1 MKKHLNEDT
10 GIGLYKF
17 DFSCPKDVIVY
28 GDLYADLCRAFG
40 PESVD
45 MIEGIDYTG
54 YESTYPDVYQS
65 AIAYSHDEDENAI
78 AEDVKDILAN
88 YDAVIEGEDWDT
100 LEESLNEDN
109 LNPAMRKDAKIQYK
123 RYQGRRDRKKSDYD
137 ELLNFEK
144 EYIKSGKRA
153 FDGSQ
158 STSDDIK
165 GYKNLKDKYKKKMD
179 AWDEEH
185 PFNLNKYGGIERED
199 YPYYVTLYEKT
210 AAYEPAEGGYYV
222 EERYASSSNGFNT
235 YDSAVRFMD
244 AYMEGSGEYWEPC
257 GKDCYEWSTKYI
269 GEGQIIRI
277 ETNKNY
283 LEGEK
288 HYNGYES
295 FNKNKYKS
303 NKKPSKM
310 NESRNTS
317 LEEIKEYFD
326 SLSDSRNL
334 PDYSYWSLKELT
346 GYYTKLIR
354 MLKEC
359 KRRVKEINAQVDEE
373 GTRDI
378 AFSIADA
385 LASHYYNY
393 DYYDFVDQFD
403 TFGDAVNNVYD
414 NFDEGTIQAC
424 IDDLNDEIEDIKSDP
439 AYGGKPFPAR
449 PLRTKRSDY
458 ADWKKFT
465 KFEESVNESL
475 NESDNGERLG
485 RWLGARLMTKWTAM
499 LNVVGAEESP
509 EYEFEESF
517 DGNFVQCV
525 KKLKEYQEI
534 IDKNNLDAYLELES
548 WNSSGSFTG
557 DYDQIIDE
565 LYYRGYIYDDDF
577 EDNDI
582 DESLNEDTIK
592 RYSDVVPKKDRKYWY
607 FTTHGVGPGSI
618 PKGIN
623 VLKVVEGKND
633 KGTLGDYVLLD
644 AVLNTDELKEYDLR
658 ELAPKYGISK
668 NESLDE
674 GWQDYLSSDVYNRL
688 ANCTTTKD
696 DLRELVNAK
705 WASYKEQ
712 GKDKKGFTK
721 EDALVSVLELLD
733 SNGIDT
739 DMTIDDYNDLKE
751 SLNENWDSLVYKV
764 AESAIKFLDKNRQY
778 VELVNY
784 DQMFNEFTI
793 EVTGDWKH
801 DLLRTKWLLEEEFEY
816 DGIKVRMVDRED
828 VGETD
833 SDWGTEDQTYRL
845 VETSKLTNKPR
856 EMSAEVKA
864 RLVPKNDGNGT
875 MVDPNSGREYIEY
888 VPLGEA
894 VGRKFTNGTLS
905 DWEPQDLMQK
915 VIETGQSMNTIRTNG
930 DNTYLIDIFYEEWF
944 GPKGIDNPDEK
955 YWVDI
960 VKEGPDGK
968 QERVLSERN
977 LLSNEVVN
985 LLDRW
990 IEKEVYGVKESAKVD
1005 IKASLN
1011 EMDKNSNNT
1020 YDLLNLYESRNFTKE
1035 QKKDIARMIYEK
1047 YDMERIYNYL
1057 YEADEESSDEVKSVE
1072 DRVKELTNDF
1082 KNTNGSYVFD
1092 NSTDAN
1098 KAKNV
1103 LSQRN
1108 YEVSVDRQNGKFR
1121 VTANKKK

>member
-1 MKKHLNEDT
+1 MRDRRNSRLNESNSK
-10 GIGLYKF
+10 GLYSV
-17 DFSCPKDVIVY
+17 DFSCPEDVYVN
-28 GDLYADLCRAFG
+28 GDLLADLQRALG
-40 PESVD
+40 GDSV
-45 MIEGIDYTG
+45 GYIDRVDYSG
-54 YESTYPDVYQS
+54 YESTYPDVYQFT
-65 AIAYSHDEDENAI
+65 IAYDHDEDISAI
-78 AEDVKDILAN
+78 EEDIKDILAN
-88 YDAVIEGEDWDT
+88 YDGVVEGEDWET
-100 LEESLNEDN
+100 LDESLNEDN
-109 LNPAMRKDAKIQYK
+109 LNPAMRKDAKKQY
-123 RYQGRRDRKKSDYD
+123 RSWQRRRDRKKSDYD
-137 ELLNFEK
+137 ELLDFEK

-165 GYKNLKDKYKKKMD
+165 GYKNLKDKYQKKMD
-179 AWDEEH
+179 MWDEEH
-185 PFNLNKYGGIERED
+185 PFHLNKYRGIERED
-199 YPYYVTLYEKT
+199 YPFYVTVYAKT
-210 AAYEPAEGGYYV
+210 ATYEPAEGGYYV
-222 EERYASSSNGFNT
+222 EERSAYSSDGFNT
-235 YDSAVRFMD
+235 YEEAQQDMQN
-244 AYMEGSGEYWEPC
+244 YMEESGEDWQEV

-269 GEGQIIRI
+269 GEGEVIRI
-277 ETNKNY
+277 ETNKNH
-283 LEGEK
+283 LKGEK
-288 HYNGYES
+288 FYTGYES
-295 FNKNKYKS
+295 FNKNRYKS
-303 NKKPSKM
+303 LKKPVKM

-334 PDYSYWSLKELT
+334 PDYSDWSLKELT
-346 GYYTKLIR
+346 DYYTKLIR

-359 KRRVKEINAQVDEE
+359 KRRVKEITAQVDEE
-373 GTRDI
+373 G
-378 AFSIADA
+378 FMPLVYSIAEA
-385 LASHYYNY
+385 LTSHYYNY
-393 DYYDFVDQFD
+393 DYYDFNDQFD
-403 TFGDAVNNVYD
+403 SFGDGISSIYD
-414 NFDEGTIQAC
+414 NFDGATIQAC

-458 ADWKKFT
+458 GDWKKFT
-465 KFEESVNESL
+465 KFEESV
-475 NESDNGERLG
+475 
-485 RWLGARLMTKWTAM
+485 
-499 LNVVGAEESP
+499 
-509 EYEFEESF
+509 
-517 DGNFVQCV
+517 
-525 KKLKEYQEI
+525 
-534 IDKNNLDAYLELES
+534 
-548 WNSSGSFTG
+548 
-557 DYDQIIDE
+557 
-565 LYYRGYIYDDDF
+565 
-577 EDNDI
+577 
-582 DESLNEDTIK
+582 NEDTIK

-658 ELAPKYGISK
+658 ELAPKK
-668 NESLDE
+668 VTESLDE

-784 DQMFNEFTI
+784 DQTFNEFTI

-816 DGIKVRMVDRED
+816 DGIKVKMVDRED

-833 SDWGTEDQTYRL
+833 SDCGTEDQTYRL
-845 VETSKLTNKPR
+845 VKTSKLTNKSR
-856 EMSAEVKA
+856 EKSAEVRA
-864 RLVPKNDGNGT
+864 RLVPKNDGSGT
-875 MVDPNSGREYIEY
+875 MVDPNSGGEYIEY

-915 VIETGQSMNTIRTNG
+915 VMETGQSMNTIRTNG
-930 DNTYLIDIFYEEWF
+930 DNTYIIDIFYEEWF

-968 QERVLSERN
+968 QERILTERD

-990 IEKEVYGVKESAKVD
+990 LEKEVYGVKESAKVD

-1035 QKKDIARMIYEK
+1035 QKKDIARMIYEN

-1072 DRVKELTNDF
+1072 DRVKELTNDY

>member
-1 MKKHLNEDT
+1 MRDRRN
-10 GIGLYKF
+10 
-17 DFSCPKDVIVY
+17 S
-28 GDLYADLCRAFG
+28 R
-40 PESVD
+40 
-45 MIEGIDYTG
+45 
-54 YESTYPDVYQS
+54 
-65 AIAYSHDEDENAI
+65 
-78 AEDVKDILAN
+78 
-88 YDAVIEGEDWDT
+88 
-100 LEESLNEDN
+100 LNEDN
-109 LNPAMRKDAKIQYK
+109 LNPAMRKDAKKQY
-123 RYQGRRDRKKSDYD
+123 RSWQRGRDRKKSDYD
-137 ELLNFEK
+137 ELIDFEK
-144 EYIKSGKRA
+144 EYIKRGNRA
-153 FDGSQ
+153 FNGSQ

-165 GYKNLKDKYKKKMD
+165 AYKNLKDKYQKKMD
-179 AWDEEH
+179 MWDEEH
-185 PFNLNKYGGIERED
+185 PFRLNRYRGIERED
-199 YPYYVTLYEKT
+199 YPFYVTVYAKT
-210 AAYEPAEGGYYV
+210 ATYEPAEGGYYV
-222 EERYASSSNGFNT
+222 EERSAYSSDGFNT
-235 YDSAVRFMD
+235 YEEAQQDMQN
-244 AYMEGSGEYWEPC
+244 YMEESGEDWQEV

-269 GEGQIIRI
+269 GEGEVIRI
-277 ETNKNY
+277 ETNKNH
-283 LEGEK
+283 LKGEK
-288 HYNGYES
+288 FYTGYES
-295 FNKNKYKS
+295 FNKNRYKS
-303 NKKPSKM
+303 LKKPVKM

-334 PDYSYWSLKELT
+334 PDYSNWSLKELT
-346 GYYTKLIR
+346 DYYTKLIR

-359 KRRVKEINAQVDEE
+359 KRRVKEITTQVDEE
-373 GTRDI
+373 G
-378 AFSIADA
+378 FMPLVYSIAEA

-393 DYYDFVDQFD
+393 DYYDFNDQFD
-403 TFGDAVNNVYD
+403 SFGDGISNIYD
-414 NFDEGTIQAC
+414 NFDGATIQAC

-449 PLRTKRSDY
+449 PLRSKRSDY
-458 ADWKKFT
+458 GDWKKFT
-465 KFEESVNESL
+465 KFEESV
-475 NESDNGERLG
+475 
-485 RWLGARLMTKWTAM
+485 
-499 LNVVGAEESP
+499 
-509 EYEFEESF
+509 
-517 DGNFVQCV
+517 
-525 KKLKEYQEI
+525 
-534 IDKNNLDAYLELES
+534 
-548 WNSSGSFTG
+548 
-557 DYDQIIDE
+557 
-565 LYYRGYIYDDDF
+565 
-577 EDNDI
+577 
-582 DESLNEDTIK
+582 NEDTIK

-623 VLKVVEGKND
+623 VLKVVEGEND

-658 ELAPKYGISK
+658 ELAPKK
-668 NESLDE
+668 VTESLDE

-784 DQMFNEFTI
+784 DQTFNEFTI

-816 DGIKVRMVDRED
+816 DGIKVKMVDRED

-845 VETSKLTNKPR
+845 VETSKLTNKVR
-856 EMSAEVKA
+856 EKSAEVKA

-875 MVDPNSGREYIEY
+875 MVDPNTGGEYIEY

-894 VGRKFTNGTLS
+894 VEREFTNGTLS

-915 VIETGQSMNTIRTNG
+915 VMETGQSMDTIRTNG
-930 DNTYLIDIFYEEWF
+930 DNTYFISIFYEEWF

-955 YWVDI
+955 YWVDV

-968 QERVLSERN
+968 QERILTERD

-990 IEKEVYGVKESAKVD
+990 LEKEVYGVKESAKVD

-1035 QKKDIARMIYEK
+1035 QKKDIARMIYEN